1 MTADKLVKRKEQS
14 MKNIKRWFENDTV
27 NSGQHYDVY
36 EYDGHLEAKTDS
48 ALFMAVS
55 PHDGTN
61 NKWMLRV
68 TPITSFDRWA
78 NSTAVEEFFGTDI
91 ELCNYL
97 YEHQLDIYKML
108 LERLSEDYR
117 QLEEAKF

>member
-1 MTADKLVKRKEQS
+1 MK
-14 MKNIKRWFENDTV
+14 KNIKRWFENDTI
-27 NSGQHYDVY
+27 NSDQHYDIC

-68 TPITSFDRWA
+68 TPIVSFDRWA
-78 NSTAVEEFFGTDI
+78 NSTAVEKFFGTDI
-91 ELCNYL
+91 ELCDYL
-97 YEHQLDIYKML
+97 HEHQLNIYKML

-117 QLEEAKF
+117 QLEKDCCR

>member
-1 MTADKLVKRKEQS
+1 MEI
-14 MKNIKRWFENDTV
+14 IKRWFENDTI
-27 NSGQHYDVY
+27 NSGQHYDIC

-68 TPITSFDRWA
+68 APIVSFDRWA
-78 NSTAVEEFFGTDI
+78 NSTAVEKFFDTNI

-97 YEHQLDIYKML
+97 YENQSNIYKML
-108 LERLSEDYR
+108 LECLSEDYQ
-117 QLEEAKF
+117 QLEN